1 MKNLPSYGQI
11 LIYSQ
16 PIDMRWGF
24 ERLLHLV
31 QDKMGH
37 DINSGHLF
45 LFLGK
50 NRKRLKSLAFDGSGL
65 VLMTK
70 RMEKKNF
77 MSVKD
82 LSEFKLTRQELKL
95 LVHGS
100 VLRKYKL

>member
-1 MKNLPSYGQI
+1 MKSLSNYGQI
-11 LIYSQ
+11 LVYSQ
-16 PIDMRWGF
+16 PIDMRWSF

-31 QDKMGH
+31 QNKMGH
-37 DINSGHLF
+37 DINAGYLF

-70 RMEKKNF
+70 RIEKKNF
-77 MSVKD
+77 MAVKD
-82 LSEFKLTRQELKL
+82 LCDFKLTHQELKL

-100 VLRKYKL
+100 VLRKYKV